1 VDGKMSE
8 KEKCILATVIKFTN
22 DVVIDLRA
30 REWCKMVYP
39 DHPKGCPNYGRRITC
54 PPQAPI
60 WSDVMEGPYVLVGI
74 EFNLRE
80 WARKMKEKHPEWSE
94 RQCRCCLYW
103 QGKVRKQLRIEC
115 EKIKEQNPELVISY
129 CPEAMGVHVFETC
142 YKNGI
147 KLHKNPQDTVWKIAV
162 IGFPKNNFKGD

>member
-1 VDGKMSE
+1 MMAREHNE
-8 KEKCILATVIKFTN
+8 KLIIDEVVIPIE

-30 REWCKMVYP
+30 RDWCKMPYP
-39 DHPKGCPNYGRRITC
+39 NHPKGCPNYNQRDSC

-60 WSDVMEGPYVLVGI
+60 WNDYMSGPYILVGVK
-74 EFNLRE
+74 FYLRG
-80 WARKMKEKHPEWSE
+80 WVDRMRGKHPKWSD

-103 QGKVRKQLRIEC
+103 QGKVRKRLREIC
-115 EKIKEQNPELVISY
+115 EGVRDNHLDSNSFISY

-147 KLHKNPQDTVWKIAV
+147 KLYKNPQDFVWKIAI
-162 IGFPKNNFKGD
+162 IGDRKL